1 MATKQKADVVLFENE
16 LEKLASQQV
25 EAEKGAGGPV
35 FLSTKGG
42 VLSYRDNPIAGNS
55 IDVIVLASPVERLYY
70 TSRYDPTKPEG
81 PACFALGPTLS
92 DLRPNP
98 ASLSPQHS
106 QCVGCPK
113 DAWGSNPMGGKGK
126 ACSEKRRL
134 LVMTADSITTVE
146 NIKVAEVAALR
157 TPVTSVRPFATYL
170 QTIATTTKRP
180 LSSVIT
186 RIAIVPDAKT
196 QFKLSFSF
204 VKAIDDMALVRAL
217 IDRANFELEN
227 AASSAGAEED
237 FGGAPAEAATSGKF

>member
-1 MATKQKADVVLFENE
+1 MATKPKNELALFENE

-55 IDVIVLASPVERLYY
+55 LDVIILASPVERLYY

-92 DLRPNP
+92 DLKPNP

-113 DAWGSNPMGGKGK
+113 DAWGSSAAGGKGK

-134 LVMTADSITTVE
+134 LVMTADSITTVD
-146 NIKVAEVAALR
+146 NIKTAEVAALR

-186 RIAIVPDAKT
+186 KISIVPDAKT
-196 QFKLSFSF
+196 QFKLNFQF
-204 VKAIDDMALVRAL
+204 VKAIDDMELVRAL
-217 IDRANFELEN
+217 IARGNVELEN

-237 FGGAPAEAATSGKF
+237 FGALPADNSTSGKF

>member
-1 MATKQKADVVLFENE
+1 MATKPKNEVALFENE

-42 VLSYRDNPIAGNS
+42 TLSYRDNPIAGNS
-55 IDVIVLASPVERLYY
+55 IDVIILASPVERLYY

-92 DLRPNP
+92 DLKPNP
-98 ASLSPQHS
+98 ASSSPQHS

-113 DAWGSNPMGGKGK
+113 DAWGSAAGGGKGK

-134 LVMTADSITTVE
+134 LVMTADSITTPESV
-146 NIKVAEVAALR
+146 KVAEVAALR

-186 RIAIVPDAKT
+186 KISIVPDAKT
-196 QFKLSFSF
+196 QFKLNFQF
-204 VKAIDDMALVRAL
+204 VKAIDDMAIVRAL
-217 IDRANFELEN
+217 IDRGNLELIN
-227 AASSAGAEED
+227 ADQSAGAEEE
-237 FGGAPAEAATSGKF
+237 FSASPAEAATSGKF